1 MTDRRQR
8 VAPRQP
14 AEGRGPSERE
24 RVLARR
30 RMALIVL
37 AVLVPV
43 TLVAAIIT
51 GSILLLA
58 VNLVADLLIALYVA
72 MLLQIKQAQGDPGQ
86 PPAPR
91 GPARGDA
98 RPAGR

>member
-14 AEGRGPSERE
+14 AGGYGDSERE

-37 AVLVPV
+37 AALVPV
-43 TLVAAIIT
+43 TLVAAIVT
-51 GSILLLA
+51 GSVLLLA
-58 VNLVADLLIALYVA
+58 VNLVTDLLIALYVA
-72 MLLQIKQAQGDPGQ
+72 MLLQIKQAQGTPG
-86 PPAPR
+86 R
-91 GPARGDA
+91 
-98 RPAGR
+98 